1 MGSNAKIKI
10 ITHWSIHIF
19 LLLVMS
25 RVKFVRLMSVDRV
38 LSVQSNIH
46 RNFNDNIKYNDNKQN
61 QYQFKNNIDTNGSK
75 GVQQHSETSQI
86 FSEEKKPY
94 EDVKKKRDVHSLEG
108 KNFISNEIIPY
119 DDIDRTFNTL
129 GSGFSHVLKQN
140 EEIFKNMV

>member
-75 GVQQHSETSQI
+75 SVQQHSETSQI

-94 EDVKKKRDVHSLEG
+94 EDVKKKWDVHSLEG

-129 GSGFSHVLKQN
+129 GNGFSHVLKQN

>member
-75 GVQQHSETSQI
+75 SVQQHSETSQI

-129 GSGFSHVLKQN
+129 ENGFSHVLKQN

>member
-75 GVQQHSETSQI
+75 SVQQHSEASQI

-129 GSGFSHVLKQN
+129 GNGFSHVLKQN

>member
-1 MGSNAKIKI
+1 
-10 ITHWSIHIF
+10 
-19 LLLVMS
+19 
-25 RVKFVRLMSVDRV
+25 MSVDRV

-61 QYQFKNNIDTNGSK
+61 QYQFKINIDTNGSK
-75 GVQQHSETSQI
+75 SVQQRSETSQI

-94 EDVKKKRDVHSLEG
+94 EDVKKKWDVHSLEG

-129 GSGFSHVLKQN
+129 GNGFSHVLKQH

>member
-38 LSVQSNIH
+38 LPAQTNIH

-75 GVQQHSETSQI
+75 SVQQHSETSQI

>member
-1 MGSNAKIKI
+1 MGSNAKIQI
-10 ITHWSIHIF
+10 ITHWSIHIC

-25 RVKFVRLMSVDRV
+25 RVKFVRLMSVDQV

-75 GVQQHSETSQI
+75 SVQQHSEASQI

-94 EDVKKKRDVHSLEG
+94 EDVKKKWDVHSLEG

-129 GSGFSHVLKQN
+129 GNGFSHVLKQN

>member
-10 ITHWSIHIF
+10 ITHWSLHIF

-46 RNFNDNIKYNDNKQN
+46 RNFNDNIKYNGNKQN

-75 GVQQHSETSQI
+75 SVQQHSEASQI

-94 EDVKKKRDVHSLEG
+94 EDVKKKWDVHSLEG

-129 GSGFSHVLKQN
+129 GNGFSHVLKQN